1 MTWNRIS
8 RGKLEEGL
16 FPGAICNTLLYAGN
30 RSKVPEPE
38 GNCVSLLLEVHVSSQ
53 VWIVM
58 AREADLCHSASAF
71 GVIVALL
78 NSNPLFQALKWF
90 FICFDNERTF
100 PRRLSFRSVAVS
112 RSQDVP
118 SFGPPIPKGV
128 TFPKSTVFRDFLLSK
143 VINAENAA
151 HKSDKFGA
159 MATRTRQE
167 YLRDLAERHVTSTP
181 VEPTGKFPFISL
193 AHKRREKV
201 RPYSGAELRS
211 LGAITWQVHAEDQV
225 AGAERECLLAIS
237 NDFVILLDQ
246 EAKAVVFNCATRDVI
261 GWSTGSPASMKIY
274 YERGESVSLRSI
286 NNNTED
292 FGEVVKRLEVSGGG
306 GRRCCATI
314 HRIFLPPERLY
325 GCLPVAVD
333 QGQSDHGDDAA
344 PQRAG
349 PAGFPRQLR
358 GHRCR
363 GGALRLRVAGG
374 AQAGQPTGGDLQ
386 GGGGLA
392 VPRADDRPPQDFC
405 HRQSGHHSAA

>member
-1 MTWNRIS
+1 MFFK
-8 RGKLEEGL
+8 GQQKGGL
-16 FPGAICNTLLYAGN
+16 QL
-30 RSKVPEPE
+30 
-38 GNCVSLLLEVHVSSQ
+38 
-53 VWIVM
+53 WIVLFT
-58 AREADLCHSASAF
+58 AT
-71 GVIVALL
+71 
-78 NSNPLFQALKWF
+78 SNTFPLFF
-90 FICFDNERTF
+90 FY
-100 PRRLSFRSVAVS
+100 SVAVT

-128 TFPKSTVFRDFLLSK
+128 TFPKSTVFRDFLLGK

-211 LGAITWQVHAEDQV
+211 LGAVTWQVHAEDQV

-237 NDFVILLDQ
+237 NDFIILLDQ

-292 FGEVVKRLEVSGGG
+292 FGEVVKRLEVSG
-306 GRRCCATI
+306 
-314 HRIFLPPERLY
+314 PPSSVNTRDYTEPHTPSLKK
-325 GCLPVAVD
+325 
-333 QGQSDHGDDAA
+333 
-344 PQRAG
+344 
-349 PAGFPRQLR
+349 QLVMNTT
-358 GHRCR
+358 
-363 GGALRLRVAGG
+363 LL
-374 AQAGQPTGGDLQ
+374 
-386 GGGGLA
+386 
-392 VPRADDRPPQDFC
+392 VPLIVLTSLSFIIRKNILFYL
-405 HRQSGHHSAA
+405 